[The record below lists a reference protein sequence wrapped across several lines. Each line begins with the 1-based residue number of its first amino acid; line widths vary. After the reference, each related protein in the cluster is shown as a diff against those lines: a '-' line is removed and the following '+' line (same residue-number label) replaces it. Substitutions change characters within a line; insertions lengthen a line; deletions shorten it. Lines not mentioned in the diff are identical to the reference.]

1 MSKDFYT
8 EVEDFME
15 VFTEEDHADIEARD
29 AVFKRLTAE
38 FTCELGKQESRR
50 ER

>member
-15 VFTEEDHADIEARD
+15 VFTEEDYADIEARD
-29 AVFKRLTAE
+29 AAFKRLTTE
-38 FTCELGKQESRR
+38 FSCELGKQESRR